1 MTESPTYT
9 VLQKEKNI
17 ELRQYAAYIQAE
29 VDVAG
34 SDYQSAIR
42 NGFRILADFIFGN
55 NVSRQSI
62 EMTTPVK
69 VEQSQKIAMTTPV
82 TVTGEGTY
90 TVAFIMPSA
99 FTLDSLPIPNDSRV
113 RIHAVPAHQI
123 AVIRFSGYFKEDVIA
138 RNKQNLKDWIAAQGL
153 ETAGDFTVA
162 GYNPPWVPGILARN
176 EVMVEVEHK
185 PE

>member
-1 MTESPTYT
+1 MAESPKYT
-9 VLQKEKNI
+9 VIEKEKNI
-17 ELRQYAAYIQAE
+17 ELREYGSYIQAE
-29 VDVAG
+29 VDVTG

-42 NGFRILADFIFGN
+42 SGFRVLADFIFGN
-55 NVSRQSI
+55 NVARQNI

-82 TVTGEGTY
+82 KVTGEGTY
-90 TVAFIMPSA
+90 TVAFIMPSE
-99 FTLDSLPIPNDSRV
+99 FTLESLPIPNDNRV
-113 RIHAVPAHQI
+113 RIHSVPAHQI

-153 ETAGDFTVA
+153 ETASDFTVA

-176 EVMVEVEHK
+176 EVMVEVN
-185 PE
+185 PSI